1 MRTLRMK
8 FLSRRQFLGYG
19 LLAGAAT
26 VGAGGL
32 VEVLGRTSAPGA
44 GQPAPSTTALYPSFG
59 TAPAVRAA
67 DVSVRRLVVI
77 DMAGGNDGVSMV
89 PPIGNPLYAKL
100 RPRTS
105 LDPATVLPLTAQVAL
120 HPSFTRL
127 HGRGLAIVQGVGVP
141 TPDLSHF
148 EMLRRWYAGDMDSTT
163 DTLTGFLGRLCDAIG
178 DASAAA
184 VGVSLGYGPTPAL
197 VSAKVSTVS
206 MDPYGSGGFPAPHQL
221 DAAAVWTT
229 AWKSM
234 AEYGPTDPVPFCS
247 ARKGAAYALRFS
259 DVAKGF
265 PAADPGFPTTELGAQ
280 LSLAARVLAQDNG
293 VRVVHVP
300 FLGDFDTHQDHL
312 VRHAALMT
320 QLDDGLDAFLTDL
333 ERRGIADRVL
343 VATTSEFGRRM
354 PDNASDGLDHGAAS
368 FALFSGPV
376 IPGLYGAYPRL
387 DALDRNNDLVAQVT
401 MAQYYATIAE
411 GWFGV
416 PATDVV
422 AGSPTPLTGIVAS

>member
-32 VEVLGRTSAPGA
+32 VEVLGRTSASGA
-44 GQPAPSTTALYPSFG
+44 GQPAPSTTALHPSFG

-120 HPSFTRL
+120 HPSLTRL

-280 LSLAARVLAQDNG
+280 LSLAARILAQDNG
-293 VRVVHVP
+293 VRVIHVP

-387 DALDRNNDLVAQVT
+387 DALDRNSDLVAQVT